1 MSVDIT
7 NLKFSVINGQIDDA
21 LKQKKKSVKATL
33 HIGGAMRFPV
43 EISYNYTEGP
53 NGQVVNTEVPYDI
66 GDHGLIWAKEIS
78 DAYLDGK
85 NGEFLIWLF

>member
-7 NLKFSVINGQIDDA
+7 NLKFSTINGQIDDA
-21 LKQKKKSVKATL
+21 LKEGKDSVPATL
-33 HIGGAMRFPV
+33 HIGGAMVFRV
-43 EISYNYTEGP
+43 EIGYNYTDSP
-53 NGQVVNTEVPYDI
+53 NGRVVNTEVPYEI